1 MQNALMTFEEDKFQ
15 QATLLLKDM
24 ERECA
29 GDIGWLKSV
38 KSKVFRAEETDVSSL
53 SRIINTI
60 LFSSDFS
67 DIYLE
72 KWSLRLSLI
81 VTMKTK
87 IHLRYISCT
96 SDTEILI

>member
-38 KSKVFRAEETDVSSL
+38 KSKVFRAEETDVSCL
-53 SRIINTI
+53 HFNIII
-60 LFSSDFS
+60 L
-67 DIYLE
+67 
-72 KWSLRLSLI
+72 KLI
-81 VTMKTK
+81 
-87 IHLRYISCT
+87 
-96 SDTEILI
+96 

>member
-72 KWSLRLSLI
+72 K
-81 VTMKTK
+81 
-87 IHLRYISCT
+87 
-96 SDTEILI
+96 